1 MSSLES
7 LRMNDSIIRCFR
19 DIGTSFRF
27 VRILHLSRCE
37 LIEVQGIQAF
47 INLEE
52 LYINY
57 NHIDELFDVGFL
69 DHLRI
74 LDFEGNNVKAIE

>member
-1 MSSLES
+1 
-7 LRMNDSIIRCFR
+7 MNNSIIRCFI

-27 VRILHLSRCE
+27 VKILHLVRCE

-52 LYINY
+52 L
-57 NHIDELFDVGFL
+57 FDVGLL